1 MNLIT
6 DPDIHYAAE
15 FFDCTLEKAA
25 FIILHAFMI
34 GENKA

>member
-1 MNLIT
+1 MIT
-6 DPDIHYAAE
+6 DTDIHYVAE
-15 FFDCTLEKAA
+15 FFDCSLEEAA